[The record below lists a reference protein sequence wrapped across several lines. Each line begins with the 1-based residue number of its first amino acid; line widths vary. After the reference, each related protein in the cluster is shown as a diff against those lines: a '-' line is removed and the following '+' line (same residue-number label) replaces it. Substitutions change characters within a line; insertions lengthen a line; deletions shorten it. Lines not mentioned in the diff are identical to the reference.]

1 VQQNTSVVLD
11 ETSKL
16 ATNPAGSRTTADYT
30 NMGISTSGDAVTMYH
45 YVKIDGTLTAA
56 SPRIYLLGNN
66 SEYVLLSL
74 LNQEISVDVD
84 YSTLPCGENGAFYLS
99 EMAATGGSGGSAAAG
114 YGYCDAQ
121 CPSGACCNEMDIL
134 EANEMA
140 TAMTPHPCKASTCD
154 SGGCGY
160 NPYASGQHSFWAP
173 GGTVDTSKPFTVTT
187 QFAASGGTL
196 SQITRSY
203 IQNGKQISGGG
214 TITSCGSTST
224 TGGLPGI
231 GQALG
236 SGMVLVMSIWNDPSQ
251 DMAWLDAGS
260 DGPCASGAGS
270 PSTIESQYPN
280 THVIFSN
287 IRYGDIGSTTKS

>member
-11 ETSKL
+11 VASKNVQN
-16 ATNPAGSRTTADYT
+16 AAGSRTTADYT
-30 NMGISTSGDAVTMYH
+30 SMGVSTSGNAVTMYH
-45 YVKIDGTLTAA
+45 YVKTGSTYTAA
-56 SPRIYLLGNN
+56 SPRIYLLGADGN
-66 SEYVLLSL
+66 YVLMSL
-74 LNQEISVDVD
+74 LNQELSVDVD

-99 EMAATGGSGGSAAAG
+99 EMAANGGGSAG
-114 YGYCDAQ
+114 SGSGYCDAQ
-121 CPSGACCNEMDIL
+121 CQGSCCNEMDVL

-140 TAMTPHPCKASTCD
+140 TAMTPHPCKGNTCD
-154 SGGCGY
+154 SSGCGY
-160 NPYASGQHSFWAP
+160 NPYASGLHSFWGP
-173 GGTVDTSKPFTVTT
+173 GMTVDTSKPFTVVT

-196 SQITRSY
+196 SQITRKY
-203 IQNGKQISGGG
+203 IQNGQTINSG
-214 TITSCGSTST
+214 TISSCGSDST
-224 TGGLPGI
+224 TGGLAGM

-251 DMAWLDAGS
+251 EMAWLDAGS

-287 IRYGDIGSTTKS
+287 IRWGDIGSTT